1 MNEISNDN
9 MIDNQI
15 IIEDA
20 PNNKI
25 SNNLLDVPLLQ
36 NDKSTHSLIPEDDKK
51 NLIMLNIF
59 DPSTKSYKSLNGV
72 INSNKK

>member
-9 MIDNQI
+9 VSGDEIMR
-15 IIEDA
+15 EDA